1 MGPNP
6 LVNGGGKLIP
16 SVARAFRGDRD
27 LEVFLQAYM
36 GNALAG
42 QGSSQ
47 LAEKVAANS
56 SVIGFVSLYCHSTRF
71 ARPLALCLIYSKLI
85 DVALLSRRRVCY
97 SISTVS
103 DTSPPATGFTPL
115 TSSDSLGTI
124 LIEQV
129 KHFLIARPKQKRSLA
144 GAFSSVRLMNS
155 LTGSSRAA
163 LFLRLA
169 ANPPY
174 LPLTATTAA
183 RLQTS
188 AYRTHAGWNRSCCPW

>member
-1 MGPNP
+1 VCRRANNDGANP

-16 SVARAFRGDRD
+16 SVARVFRGDRD

-36 GNALAG
+36 GNVLAG
-42 QGSSQ
+42 KGSSQ

-71 ARPLALCLIYSKLI
+71 AGQLALCLIYPKLI

-97 SISTVS
+97 SISIVS

-115 TSSDSLGTI
+115 TSSDSPGTT

-129 KHFLIARPKQKRSLA
+129 KHLLIARPKQKRSLA

-155 LTGSSRAA
+155 LTGSSSAV
-163 LFLRLA
+163 LFASGSKSSLPSRDGDHRS
-169 ANPPY
+169 PPPNVC
-174 LPLTATTAA
+174 L
-183 RLQTS
+183 
-188 AYRTHAGWNRSCCPW
+188 

>member
-1 MGPNP
+1 VCRRANNDGANP

-16 SVARAFRGDRD
+16 SVARVFRGDRD

-42 QGSSQ
+42 KNSSQ

-71 ARPLALCLIYSKLI
+71 ARQLALFLIYPKLI
-85 DVALLSRRRVCY
+85 DVALLSK
-97 SISTVS
+97 T
-103 DTSPPATGFTPL
+103 FTPL
-115 TSSDSLGTI
+115 TSSDSPGTT

-129 KHFLIARPKQKRSLA
+129 KHLLIARPKQKRSLA

-155 LTGSSRAA
+155 LTGSSSAV
-163 LFLRLA
+163 LFASGSNSSLPSRDGDHRS
-169 ANPPY
+169 PPPNVC
-174 LPLTATTAA
+174 L
-183 RLQTS
+183 
-188 AYRTHAGWNRSCCPW
+188 